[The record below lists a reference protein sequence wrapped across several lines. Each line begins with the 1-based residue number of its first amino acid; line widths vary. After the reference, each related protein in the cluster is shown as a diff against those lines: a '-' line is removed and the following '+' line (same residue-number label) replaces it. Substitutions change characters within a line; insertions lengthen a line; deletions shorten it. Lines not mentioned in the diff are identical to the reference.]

1 MIAVCSESSDYLFSI
16 DERLGTF
23 DWCITRKG
31 QSQPLESE
39 RGALLG
45 RRHNHLDHVILLRY
59 ESWGKSPLSENR

>member
-31 QSQPLESE
+31 QSGPLESE
-39 RGALLG
+39 KGALLG
-45 RRHNHLDHVILLRY
+45 RGLNHLEHVILC
-59 ESWGKSPLSENR
+59 KIM